1 MKERKVRIPTALML
15 MVLAVVGTFN
25 ITYFTATEY
34 YNRLLEDLQTQ
45 ETRYKKLKEV
55 TDIVDK
61 YYVGDYEE
69 ADALELAAAGY
80 VAGLGDVW
88 SGYYTAEQTASIRE
102 EESNQY
108 VGIGVSYGIQED
120 NLYEIT
126 AVTPGGPADKAGML
140 PGDRLLTADGVD
152 VNTLESPD
160 DLGALVKGEVGTLVT
175 ITVDRAGEELTFQ
188 ITRDTILVYSV
199 TSQLLEGSVGYI
211 AISDFNSNV
220 EKEFRS
226 HMESLTA
233 QGAKAFVFDVRNN
246 PGGYV
251 SVMHDMLDSLLP
263 EGPVITM
270 VDKAGTEM
278 PLTSDKACLE
288 VPMAVITNAYSISA
302 AEFFA
307 AALQEYGM
315 ATVVGEKTGGKG
327 YSQQTFMLS
336 DGSSVNLST
345 TRYYTPK
352 GNSLAETGVTPDQ
365 TVELS
370 VEDLS
375 LLLSGK
381 LEPAE
386 DEQLQAA
393 LQTVVS
399 KITAEEAPT
408 EAPTAE

>member
-188 ITRDTILVYSV
+188 LTRDTILVYSV

-399 KITAEEAPT
+399 KIPAEEAPT